1 MAKVYTPTPCR
12 TCGGVRETKHCWYC
26 NACWKLKLR
35 EYDRQRQRCNS
46 DAPEHD
52 TWTCPEC
59 KEIKHKRQLEAA
71 RRGAATRSKTHPNW
85 RRPTDQFWQH
95 RAHSAVQAA
104 IKRGLLPDLKSGEY
118 ACTDCGASAYEY
130 DHRDYGRP
138 LDVQPVCRS
147 CNKRRGTAKW
157 PSADQFNFP
166 KVATQHKAA

>member
-1 MAKVYTPTPCR
+1 MAKAYTPTPCR
-12 TCGGVRETKHCWYC
+12 ICGGVREYKHSHFC
-26 NACWKLKLR
+26 NACSEVKRR
-35 EYDRQRQRCNS
+35 EYDRTIQRCQSDDPKHVTWTCAECREIKRQRQR
-46 DAPEHD
+46 
-52 TWTCPEC
+52 
-59 KEIKHKRQLEAA
+59 EAA
-71 RRGAATRSKTHPNW
+71 QRGAATRSKTHPNW

-118 ACTDCGASAYEY
+118 ACTDCGACAYEY

-157 PSADQFNFP
+157 PSTDQFNFP
-166 KVATQHKAA
+166 KIGKQERAA